1 MKESIFTEQR
11 SSSDTKKENSTD
23 IMKSVTS
30 DHWLTE
36 KTSSV
41 EQYENYISSALEKK
55 EYTHWTSAE
64 QQELNRQI
72 VTEYQFKKIEAD
84 RASLLTQKDI
94 LTRYREKFNSDGIQR
109 MSSELGSNKLEI
121 YNSDY
126 FLYNI
131 CGEKRPSIVGC
142 REFPSGKIC
151 VKDTNDIQSL
161 KHTASHETMHDL
173 SFQSAEHKTETI
185 PLGDGRF
192 QTKSIESLQSGIEKV
207 DKITF
212 INGDGTNSTT
222 EIIKNYSLNEGLTEM
237 YTVES
242 MQMRGDDPGLSGYTM
257 ERAWAITLREKLG
270 DEIISD
276 AYYSGK
282 VDALESSFNYRTNI
296 PEAWNKLNAAI
307 DGYARSKEGTQDS
320 RDYYNLVWNIFNSLD
335 STRTL
340 EKGGKM

>member
-1 MKESIFTEQR
+1 MKDSIFIEQKNL
-11 SSSDTKKENSTD
+11 SDTKKENSTD
-23 IMKSVTS
+23 ITKSTTS
-30 DHWLTE
+30 DHWLTD
-36 KTSSV
+36 KTSSA

-64 QQELNRQI
+64 RQELNRQI
-72 VTEYQFKKIEAD
+72 VADYQFKKIEAD

-94 LTRYREKFNSDGIQR
+94 LTRYREKFDSESIQR

-126 FLYNI
+126 FLHNI
-131 CGEKRPSIVGC
+131 SGEKRPSVVGC

-161 KHTASHETMHDL
+161 KHTASHETIHDL
-173 SFQSAEHKTETI
+173 SFQSAEHKTETVPI
-185 PLGDGRF
+185 GDGKF

-207 DKITF
+207 EKTTL
-212 INGDGTNSTT
+212 INADGTTSIT
-222 EIIKNYSLNEGLTEM
+222 EIIKNNSLNEGLTEM

-270 DEIISD
+270 DEIVSD
-276 AYYSGK
+276 AYYSGN
-282 VDALESSFNYRTNI
+282 VEALESNFNGRTNI

-307 DGYARSKEGTQDS
+307 DGYARSKEGTEES
-320 RDYYNLVWNIFNSLD
+320 RDYYNLVWNIFDSLE

-340 EKGGKM
+340 EKGGRM